1 MFVLGTG
8 STHGPSLVP
17 GHHINN
23 TAEDTRLT
31 HYTTT
36 RRGGPKHFETENM
49 GMFKT
54 DLSWKYWSVAFLIPI
69 VANCI

>member
-1 MFVLGTG
+1 MVAICLLVKVRNVCVGDREHAW
-8 STHGPSLVP
+8 SQHGPSMVP

-54 DLSWKYWSVAFLIPI
+54 DLS
-69 VANCI
+69 